1 MRESSILLKVKQ
13 LPTGIERTPFGF
25 RAWQWANGRNRSK
38 RFRAGALDKAAHAA
52 LLKKMQAWQESI
64 RVAAR
69 TKATIATA
77 RTVEG
82 FVADVATYLDAVKTM
97 TSFRDRVRDMQAWM
111 ERLGDKP
118 SLEITALDIRLAR
131 DAWRTKGP
139 RHVQRKNPDTGVRE
153 WVAVP
158 EPLAASSVNHR
169 LRALENFFTVMYPK
183 ADNPVRDVD
192 ECDEPPLQPKG
203 QTFALGY
210 EVLSFM
216 PDRTAPKKGGTHE
229 AGSLSRIRYETMLV
243 TGLTPK
249 QVGLLKDEHVDWTV
263 PSLVPPRRIK
273 GRRSRRA
280 RARQQP
286 KARSLMPAALP
297 VLRRLFAMKANR
309 PFSETSLGR
318 SVKRAIRAANVA
330 RAKRRQPL
338 PAIPLTLT
346 PYELTRHTFGTEIY
360 RSTKNLKV
368 VQELLGHSDI
378 RQSDRYALAAVQEH
392 QVVAVGSLSR
402 VARRAQRQH
411 GESSPSRSPQRRKS
425 QRNGKRTPPPEP

>member
-1 MRESSILLKVKQ
+1 VK
-13 LPTGIERTPFGF
+13 LPKGIERTPFGF
-25 RAWQWANGRNRSK
+25 RVWQWVNGRNRSK
-38 RFRAGALDKAAHAA
+38 RFKRDATI
-52 LLKKMQAWQESI
+52 KKMQDWQEDV

-69 TKATIATA
+69 TKTTIDES
-77 RTVEG
+77 RELSG
-82 FVADVATYLDAVKTM
+82 FAADVVTYLEAVKPI
-97 TSFRDRVRDMQAWM
+97 TSYRDRVRDMAAWL
-111 ERLGDKP
+111 ERIGDEP
-118 SLEITALDIRLAR
+118 SANITALEIRLAR

-139 RHVQRKNPDTGVRE
+139 KRVQRRNADTGKRE
-153 WVAVP
+153 WVFVNA
-158 EPLAASSVNHR
+158 PLSASAVNHR

-229 AGSLSRIRYETMLV
+229 PGSLSRIRFETMLV

-249 QVGLLKDEHVDWTV
+249 QLSLLEEQHVDWTV
-263 PSLVPPRRIK
+263 PSFIPPKRSK

-286 KARSLMPAALP
+286 RARSLMPAALP
-297 VLRRLFAMKANR
+297 VLKQFFTLGANKK
-309 PFSETSLGR
+309 FSQTSLGR

-330 RAKRRQPL
+330 RAKKNL
-338 PAIPLTLT
+338 PEIPETLT

-360 RSTKNLKV
+360 RQTKNLKV
-368 VQELLGHSDI
+368 VQELLGHADI
-378 RQSDRYALAAVQEH
+378 RQSERYALAAVQEH
-392 QVVAVGSLSR
+392 QVAAVGQLSK
-402 VARRAQRQH
+402 VARRA
-411 GESSPSRSPQRRKS
+411 SRSARKGETSPRTSPRRGKS
-425 QRNGKRTPPPEP
+425 KQSRRTSQPPEP